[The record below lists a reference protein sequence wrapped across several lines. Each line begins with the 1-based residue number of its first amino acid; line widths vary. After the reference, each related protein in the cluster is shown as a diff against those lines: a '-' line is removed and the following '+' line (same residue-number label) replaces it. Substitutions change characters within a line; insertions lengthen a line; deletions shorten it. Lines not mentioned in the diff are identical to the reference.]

1 MSSALPSRLAPARRR
16 ADVAKTGLAATG
28 LILFAAA
35 MVLARVQAP
44 GHTRHAPQA
53 LTAPP
58 SFVKAVRQN
67 LLQAGLIA
75 PAQDA
80 PSIATSV
87 S

>member
-1 MSSALPSRLAPARRR
+1 MSSALPSRLTPARRR
-16 ADVAKTGLAATG
+16 ADFAKTGLATAG
-28 LILFAAA
+28 LALFGAA
-35 MVLARVQAP
+35 MVLARLQAP
-44 GHTRHAPQA
+44 GHTRQAPQA
-53 LTAPP
+53 LSAPP
-58 SFVKAVRQN
+58 SFVRAVRQN

>member
-16 ADVAKTGLAATG
+16 ADVAKAGLATAG
-28 LILFAAA
+28 LALFGAA
-35 MVLARVQAP
+35 MLLARLQAP

-53 LTAPP
+53 LAAPP
-58 SFVKAVRQN
+58 GFVKAVREN